1 VTFAI
6 RCIGPLGLLLFWW
19 VGSSTGL
26 ISAQVLAGPAKVWD
40 TTQELWSSGQ
50 LPDALATSLQRVGI
64 GLFFGVSA
72 GLLLGIAAGLTTLTE
87 ELVDP
92 VMQML
97 RTVPFLA
104 LVPLFIVWFGIDETP
119 KVVLVAVATAFPVYL
134 NVYGGVRNVDRKLVE
149 AARVFGVRSVRL
161 THEIVLPAA
170 LPQILVGLRY
180 AIGISLVALIAA
192 ETVNANA
199 GLGFLMNQAREFMRT
214 DILMVCIVV
223 YALLGLAADLLV
235 RGLERV
241 LVPWRSA
248 GAVR

>member
-1 VTFAI
+1 
-6 RCIGPLGLLLFWW
+6 
-19 VGSSTGL
+19 
-26 ISAQVLAGPAKVWD
+26 
-40 TTQELWSSGQ
+40 
-50 LPDALATSLQRVGI
+50 
-64 GLFFGVSA
+64 
-72 GLLLGIAAGLTTLTE
+72 
-87 ELVDP
+87 
-92 VMQML
+92 
-97 RTVPFLA
+97 
-104 LVPLFIVWFGIDETP
+104 
-119 KVVLVAVATAFPVYL
+119 
-134 NVYGGVRNVDRKLVE
+134 
-149 AARVFGVRSVRL
+149 
-161 THEIVLPAA
+161 VLPAA